1 MSKEND
7 LSTPYSAM
15 ISWDA
20 EAGVW
25 YVSETNYPGLVAE
38 ADTHQG
44 LVRKISSLMV
54 DLCDANAHLVRRDH
68 ARGAVAIQ
76 LTVHPV
82 HDSGAHSRSP
92 NTPPCP

>member
-1 MSKEND
+1 MSKEHD
-7 LSTPYSAM
+7 SSTPYSAV

-38 ADTHQG
+38 ADTQQG
-44 LVRKISSLMV
+44 LVRKINSLV
-54 DLCDANAHLVRRDH
+54 VELCDANAHLVRRDR
-68 ARGAVAIQ
+68 ARGAVPIQ

-82 HDSGAHSRSP
+82 DGSGRPQPLA
-92 NTPPCP
+92 